1 MHIELLILRLLHVVG
16 GAMWFGAG
24 FASMIWFSPAITA
37 AGPAAAPAIMA
48 VFQKRRM
55 LQIMPLIALVTVLSG
70 LRLLWIVS
78 NGYSAAYFATP
89 MGHAY
94 AIAGGLG
101 LFAFIFGAFVARRRA
116 MQGKFGA
123 MYAANVMLGLSMF
136 GMAIARYVN

>member
-1 MHIELLILRLLHVVG
+1 
-16 GAMWFGAG
+16 MWFGAG
-24 FASMIWFSPAITA
+24 FASLIWFSPAIAA
-37 AGPAAAPAIMA
+37 AGPAATPAIMA

-55 LQIMPLIALVTVLSG
+55 LQVMPLIALVTILSG

-78 NGYSAAYFATP
+78 NGFSAAYFATP

-101 LFAFIFGAFVARRRA
+101 LLAFLVGAFIARPRA

-123 MYAANVMLGLSMF
+123 MYVANGMLGLSMI